1 MRKVCEVNITSLC
14 KKILK
19 YNDADWDF
27 WTRRRGGFHEYSR
40 SIPLKW
46 CDNITW
52 FDPKETNEFNKVTF
66 FDDFYYYGNELDD
79 INNTLDQQEGPAK
92 LVNAL
97 FIRLFKGCYIR
108 EHVDNPRGNDNFF
121 TKTKRYHIPIVTHPD
136 VKMICKGEE
145 YHIETGYAYE
155 LENTEMHG
163 VQNSS
168 PIDRIHLVIDRC
180 PYLLS

>member
-79 INNTLDQQEGPAK
+79 INNTLDQQ
-92 LVNAL
+92 
-97 FIRLFKGCYIR
+97 
-108 EHVDNPRGNDNFF
+108 
-121 TKTKRYHIPIVTHPD
+121 
-136 VKMICKGEE
+136 
-145 YHIETGYAYE
+145 
-155 LENTEMHG
+155 
-163 VQNSS
+163 
-168 PIDRIHLVIDRC
+168 
-180 PYLLS
+180 